1 MVTLISYVELKK
13 QHNLLVSINF
23 VKNVY
28 FPAEPGPA
36 L

>member
-23 VKNVY
+23 VKNVQ
-28 FPAEPGPA
+28 GVS
-36 L
+36 